1 LSFKDDENV
10 MEEEDTLVLRM
21 EAMMLA
27 EDQEDRLS
35 FAVRL
40 YINFLN

>member
-1 LSFKDDENV
+1 

-35 FAVRL
+35 FAVNIIYL
-40 YINFLN
+40 FFKLKNY